1 MGSPSSSLSRFGR
14 STPIS
19 RREFVAAVGGAGGA
33 SLFGPNVDAS
43 ESDPDHFRVRVY
55 PGPVPPTAWPRYGAQ
70 GMSDDWPTP
79 FRDAFAAVEDA
90 VGQIQAYAADQSLVS
105 DSTAVSESELT
116 VHVERGPPVR
126 FPLLSVSQPT
136 DLAFPSLPTV
146 LDAFRDQLRDR
157 GALDGST
164 CHLLL
169 CWSPFNYRV
178 GYGGTISPNDL
189 IGSAGSDTDEDGPNA
204 VDGAQTVANIGA
216 TAVWDSRAVSRNIAI
231 HEVLHTF
238 LSPDIVA
245 DVGDT
250 RCDHN
255 LGTATRTGPE
265 GRTLRVSPMATA
277 YAGPDEFGGGTRFH
291 GTGCYDHDEFAR
303 HDGYE
308 ADGIEPAIDRFE
320 YTTELSEATLEAA
333 TQYLT
338 RVRS

>member
-1 MGSPSSSLSRFGR
+1 MGSPPRSLSRFGR
-14 STPIS
+14 SAPVS

-33 SLFGPNVDAS
+33 SLFGPSADAS
-43 ESDPDHFRVRVY
+43 ESEPDHLRVRVY
-55 PGPVPPTAWPRYGAQ
+55 PGPVPPTAWLWYGVE

-79 FRDAFAAVEDA
+79 FQDAFAAVEDA
-90 VGQIQAYAADQSLVS
+90 MDQIQAYAADRSLIS
-105 DSTAVSESELT
+105 DSTSVSEPELT
-116 VHVERGPPVR
+116 VRVERGPPVR

-136 DLAFPSLPTV
+136 DLAFPSLSAV
-146 LDAFRDQLRDR
+146 LDAFRDQLHDR
-157 GALDGST
+157 GALGGPT

-169 CWSPFNYRV
+169 CWSPFNYQV

-189 IGSAGSDTDEDGPNA
+189 IDSAGSDADDPDA
-204 VDGAQTVANIGA
+204 VAGAQTVANIGA
-216 TAVWDSRAVSRNIAI
+216 TEVWDSRAVSRNIAI

-255 LGTATRTGPE
+255 LGTATRTGLE
-265 GRTLRVSPMATA
+265 GRTLQVSPMATA

-308 ADGIEPAIDRFE
+308 VNDTEPAVDRFE

-333 TQYLT
+333 TRYLIRLT
-338 RVRS
+338 T